1 MWVTTLTRSTEVL
14 VSYAT
19 HARAALTVEGRIKIA
34 LLVIDEGWTQARVA
48 ERFQV
53 ARGTVSKWVARYR
66 TGGRAAMQDRSSVP
80 STSPN
85 RTSQRTER
93 RIIGLRV
100 NRRWGPHRIAYHL
113 HLAQSTVSK
122 VLQRYRVPLLGQVD
136 KNTGVRVRKPQPV
149 RYERQSP
156 GELVHVDV
164 KKLGRIPDGGGWRTR
179 GREAGRKRRSGVGYS
194 YLHSAIDDNARLV
207 YSEILDDERKDT
219 AAGFWERAN
228 AFYAGHGITIQRVM
242 TDNGSCYRSKAFN
255 DALGDDV
262 THKYTRPYRPQ
273 TNGKIERFH
282 RTLADE
288 WAYARHYDSDEQ
300 RAASY
305 PAWLHHYNHHRPH
318 TGIGGLSPIDRVHN
332 VSGKN
337 I

>member
-1 MWVTTLTRSTEVL
+1 M
-14 VSYAT
+14 SYVT

-34 LLVIDEGWTQARVA
+34 RLVIEEGWTQARVA

-53 ARGTVSKWVARYR
+53 ARSTVSKWVARYR
-66 TGGRAAMQDRSSVP
+66 AGGRAGMQDRSSRPV
-80 STSPN
+80 TSPT
-85 RTSQRTER
+85 RTPQRTER

-100 NRRWGPHRIAYHL
+100 TRRWGPHRIAYHL

-122 VLQRYRVPLLGQVD
+122 VLRRYRVPLLGQVD
-136 KNTGVRVRKPQPV
+136 KNTGVRVRRAESV
-149 RYERQSP
+149 RYERETP

-164 KKLGRIPDGGGWRTR
+164 KKLGRIPDGGGWRTL
-179 GREAGRKRRSGVGYS
+179 GRPAGRKHRSGVGYT
-194 YLHSAIDDNARLV
+194 YLHSAIDDNSRLV

-228 AFYAGHGITIQRVM
+228 AFYASEGITVQRVM
-242 TDNGSCYRSKAFN
+242 TDNGSCYRSNAFN
-255 DALGDDV
+255 TALGEDV
-262 THKYTRPYRPQ
+262 KHLYTRPYRPQ

-288 WAYARHYDSDEQ
+288 WAYATHYASDQQ
-300 RAASY
+300 RAESY

-318 TGIGGLSPIDRVHN
+318 TGIRGKSPIDRVHN
-332 VSGKN
+332 VNGKN
-337 I
+337 T